1 MSKEVI
7 TPIDK
12 ATKALIAANTSLE
25 KSNAELTVANA
36 ALVKTLTETANQIE
50 FKQSDLNQLTDAV
63 KTKSREN
70 EIELGLKVREN
81 ETKVVTEIL
90 KKQGLVAMEEGEL
103 AKLNA
108 KIERT
113 EESIQEQVAAD
124 IAAYRKD
131 IDSQYASKFSTL
143 ESDHKILVAQL
154 RATLEAANTKNE
166 LLSEQLEAY
175 KDTIEEERKARIAI
189 EESRAKANGVTINTT
204 K

>member
-12 ATKALIAANTSLE
+12 ATKALLAANTSLE

-90 KKQGLVAMEEGEL
+90 KKQGLVAMEESEL

-124 IAAYRKD
+124 ITAYRKD

-166 LLSEQLEAY
+166 LLSEQLVAY